1 MQYFGRKKDINVPRT
16 LKKRRKNEKIAK
28 NTPKNEKS
36 FEKGIDKTISCVI
49 LDEYEKNRYYR
60 KEFNYVYNN
69 VEKRGR

>member
-1 MQYFGRKKDINVPRT
+1 MQYFGKKKRKFVPHAF
-16 LKKRRKNEKIAK
+16 KKRRKNEKIAK

-49 LDEYEKNRYYR
+49 LSEYEKNRYYR